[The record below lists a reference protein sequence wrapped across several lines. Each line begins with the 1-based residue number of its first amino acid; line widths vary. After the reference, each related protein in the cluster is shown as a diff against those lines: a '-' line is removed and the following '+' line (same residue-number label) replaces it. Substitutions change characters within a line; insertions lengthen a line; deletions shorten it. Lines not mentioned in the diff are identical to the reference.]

1 MYLPAQFRE
10 ERVPVLHDLIRRS
23 GLATL
28 VTVGPDGLEANH
40 LPIELDPEPAP
51 LGTLRAHVSR
61 ANPVWRTASREQALA
76 IFQGPD
82 HYISPAFY
90 PTKAES
96 GKVVPT
102 WNYAVVHAYGSLSVV
117 EDAAWLYRL
126 VEQLTHRFEAGRAR
140 PWQVTDAPRDFIE
153 TQLKAIVGLEIRLTR
168 LDGKWK
174 VSQNRAPRDR
184 AGVVDGLRAADDP
197 GSRAMAELV
206 AEVDRRP
213 PPAPSDRA

>member
-10 ERVPVLHDLIRRS
+10 ERVPVLHDLIRRA

-40 LPIELDPEPAP
+40 LPMALDPEPAP
-51 LGTLRAHVSR
+51 LGTLRGHVSR
-61 ANPVWRTASREQALA
+61 ANPVWRAASRETQALA

-102 WNYAVVHAYGSLSVV
+102 WNYAVVHAYGSVSIL
-117 EDAAWLYRL
+117 AGPPWLR
-126 VEQLTHRFEAGRAR
+126 
-140 PWQVTDAPRDFIE
+140 
-153 TQLKAIVGLEIRLTR
+153 
-168 LDGKWK
+168 
-174 VSQNRAPRDR
+174 RAPW
-184 AGVVDGLRAADDP
+184 
-197 GSRAMAELV
+197 
-206 AEVDRRP
+206 
-213 PPAPSDRA
+213 

>member
-1 MYLPAQFRE
+1 AGAVQRRAGPGAPRPDPPERARHAGDRRSRRARGESPPDRAGPRARAAGHPAGA
-10 ERVPVLHDLIRRS
+10 RVPREP
-23 GLATL
+23 GLA
-28 VTVGPDGLEANH
+28 DGVPGGAGSRDLPGARPLH
-40 LPIELDPEPAP
+40 LPRL
-51 LGTLRAHVSR
+51 L
-61 ANPVWRTASREQALA
+61 
-76 IFQGPD
+76 
-82 HYISPAFY
+82 
-90 PTKAES
+90 TKAES

-117 EDAAWLYRL
+117 EDAAWLSRL
-126 VEQLTHRFEAGRAR
+126 VEQLTHRFEAGRPR

-184 AGVVDGLRAADDP
+184 AGVVDGLRTADDP

-206 AEVDRRP
+206 
-213 PPAPSDRA
+213 